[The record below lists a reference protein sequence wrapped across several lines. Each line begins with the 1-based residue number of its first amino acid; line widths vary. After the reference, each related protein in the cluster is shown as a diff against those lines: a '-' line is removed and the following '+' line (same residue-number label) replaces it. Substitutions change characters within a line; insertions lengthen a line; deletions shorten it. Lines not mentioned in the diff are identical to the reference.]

1 MLGADKQQPVL
12 GADPVGGIAV
22 EEAIRDR
29 AVRERDETNARIAN
43 ANMARKTALGNLDLS

>member
-1 MLGADKQQPVL
+1 MLGDDKQQPIL
-12 GADPVGGIAV
+12 MADPAGGIAV

-29 AVRERDETNARIAN
+29 AVRRRDETNAPIAN